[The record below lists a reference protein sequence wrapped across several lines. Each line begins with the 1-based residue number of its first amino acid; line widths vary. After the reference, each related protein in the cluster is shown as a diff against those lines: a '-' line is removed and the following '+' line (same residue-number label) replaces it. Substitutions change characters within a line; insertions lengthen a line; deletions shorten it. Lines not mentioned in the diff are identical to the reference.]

1 MSDSSCLMS
10 CSAGASLWSQ
20 PVRGCSCQCSK
31 LPGGVLESLR
41 HANALR
47 LTIDWTRPAERMHQT
62 AGHPGTRLEAIHQL
76 EGQVSQQSHAAS
88 PSGPCSRELLKK
100 ISSGTWLCPVAARG
114 GAAGGGGPAAGQR
127 AA

>member
-47 LTIDWTRPAERMHQT
+47 LTIDWTRPAERLHQT
-62 AGHPGTRLEAIHQL
+62 AGLPGTRLVAIHLL
-76 EGQVSQQSHAAS
+76 EGQGSQRSLAAS
-88 PSGPCSRELLKK
+88 PAGPCSRELLGL
-100 ISSGTWLCPVAARG
+100 IRSGTGLCPVAARG
-114 GAAGGGGPAAGQR
+114 LR
-127 AA
+127 ADFFFLFA